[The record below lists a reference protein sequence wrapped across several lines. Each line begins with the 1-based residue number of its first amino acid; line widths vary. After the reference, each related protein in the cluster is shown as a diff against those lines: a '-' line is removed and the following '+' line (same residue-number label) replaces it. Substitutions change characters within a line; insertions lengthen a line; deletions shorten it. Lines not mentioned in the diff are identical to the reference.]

1 MFAVD
6 PDQLTEA
13 GDQVEAFHNKVKS
26 ILEDVE
32 GIMTSLR
39 ASWHGEASDAQAQ
52 AQQQWKAGAEQ
63 MDQSLQALKK
73 VLTAAQKNYS
83 DAVQKNAQMWSAT

>member
-1 MFAVD
+1 MFVVD
-6 PDQLTEA
+6 PDQLTHA
-13 GDQVEAFHNKVKS
+13 ADDVEAFHNKVKS
-26 ILEDVE
+26 VLEEVE
-32 GIMTSLR
+32 RTMTTLR

-52 AQQQWKAGAEQ
+52 AQQQWKTGAEQ

-83 DAVQKNAQMWSAT
+83 DAVKNNGQMWGGT